1 MSKMGKNILNNFKDI
16 LGQYC
21 AINQFVE
28 LSKRCFVS
36 EHATQLSAREAF
48 VELAIQNHITL
59 TSYNLDDMVST
70 ISRSY
75 IVNVQLCFETFLK
88 NVCREVK
95 EFSIKEYHEKLQD
108 ESWLKCASLNILGS
122 NIPKEKQGLFDLCEY
137 YRLVRNTAV
146 HDLCDVKS
154 RKKEYENLKKYN
166 FKKNAKFT
174 KLLAPNE
181 YENISFDDFVMFSRS
196 CIELATFLFNEIAYD
211 YSKIVKAI
219 PSCQLHTFRRYSD
232 TRLEQAVFSYIN
244 TWYKVDDRLES
255 QMEDLKKIIR
265 A

>member
-36 EHATQLSAREAF
+36 EHTVQLSTREEF
-48 VELAIQNHITL
+48 IELATQNHITL
-59 TSYNLDDMVST
+59 TSYNPDNMINA

-88 NVCREVK
+88 NACREVK
-95 EFSIKEYHEKLQD
+95 EFGIKEYHEKSQD
-108 ESWLKCASLNILGS
+108 DSWLKCARLNIIG
-122 NIPKEKQGLFDLCEY
+122 NIIPKEKQALFDLCEY

-146 HDLCDVKS
+146 HDLCDIKS
-154 RKKEYENLKKYN
+154 RKREYENLKKYD
-166 FKKNAKFT
+166 FKTEAKFAN
-174 KLLAPNE
+174 LLAPNE

-196 CIELATFLFNEIAYD
+196 CVELATYLFNEIVYD
-211 YSKIVKAI
+211 YSKIVKTI
-219 PSCQLHTFRRYSD
+219 PPCQLHTFRRYSD
-232 TRLEQAVFSYIN
+232 ARLEQAIFSYIN

-255 QMEDLKKIIR
+255 QMTDLRKMIR
-265 A
+265 V